1 MRTLHTI
8 TGLFLVCAFL
18 AACSS
23 GRPGEPAPLRGVGL
37 PQQAASAAVNDTP
50 LGRAVLQAINGYRT
64 VAPLSVNATLQR
76 AAAVH
81 AQDMAMRNYGGHH
94 NPEGQGPVDRVHA
107 VDDKYSSRISENIWV
122 GELAPGLSD
131 AQIASQV
138 LTKWTNS
145 PQHRTILESARNVRT
160 GIGVARKGN
169 VTYVVAVFS
178 D

>member
-1 MRTLHTI
+1 MRTLHSVSS
-8 TGLFLVCAFL
+8 LFLVCAFL

-23 GRPGEPAPLRGVGL
+23 GRPGDPAPLRGVGL

-64 VAPLSVNATLQR
+64 ASALAVNSTLQR

-107 VDDKYSSRISENIWV
+107 IDDKYSSRISENIWV
-122 GELAPGLSD
+122 GQLAPGLSD
-131 AQIASQV
+131 AQVAAQV

-145 PQHRTILESARNVRT
+145 PRHRTILESARNVRA

>member
-1 MRTLHTI
+1 MSVRNMSGVI
-8 TGLFLVCAFL
+8 LVCAFL

-23 GRPGEPAPLRGVGL
+23 GRPGDPAPLRGVGL

-64 VAPLSVNATLQR
+64 ASDLAVNGTLQR

-94 NPEGQGPVDRVHA
+94 NPEGQGPVDRVRA
-107 VDDKYSSRISENIWV
+107 IDEKYSSRIAENIWV
-122 GELAPGLSD
+122 GELRPGLTD
-131 AQIASQV
+131 GQIAAQV

-145 PQHRTILESARNVRT
+145 PQHRTILESARNVRA

>member
-1 MRTLHTI
+1 MRILHSI
-8 TGLFLVCAFL
+8 SGLFLVCAFL

-50 LGRAVLQAINGYRT
+50 LGRAVFQAINGYRT
-64 VAPLSVNATLQR
+64 AGALSVNGTLQR

-107 VDDKYSSRISENIWV
+107 IDEKYSNRIAENIWI
-122 GELAPGLSD
+122 GEVRAGLSD
-131 AQIASQV
+131 AQIAAQV

-145 PQHRTILESARNVRT
+145 PRHRTILESARNVRA
-160 GIGVARKGN
+160 GVGVARRGN